1 MKRFCFL
8 ILILLV
14 SVFSLFAEHF
24 VIENYVFDISEKTKE
39 SVVRSLVVP
48 SWREEFSSKEELFNA
63 LNNKVQVL
71 DNKRVF
77 KSVTY
82 SFTERVEGDDT
93 FITVT
98 FDIDDAHTF
107 LIIPYPKYDTNI
119 GTILGIKV
127 FDTNL
132 LGNFS
137 DFTATVRS
145 IFPPESFGS
154 PNFDAKFDLTGL
166 TLGKASLST
175 SFEGYTSTKEFT
187 YNISVNSIPIWK
199 YSLNTAFSVQR
210 ENEKNKYS
218 FSSSLNNISLWQV
231 GLTPSVA
238 LLIHDDKVSSY
249 ITPSLSTSNI
259 VIDKTKI
266 SFSDS
271 VKFVE
276 KSSDGVK
283 YDWKAS
289 EMSHSTSL
297 SFDGT
302 LSPFSVSNTLKYTVD
317 DAYDI
322 NTTFQYVLTESSTIL
337 VMENIKLKK
346 DNSLRR
352 YDSGIGLSQQI
363 NIGPHISI
371 RPTLSEFLRTEKRDG
386 VSDLF
391 FYRYYVLSASSSGNY
406 INWIGN
412 FRDGVSYSISVNESW
427 MQEYNTRKINP
438 DVGVFDH
445 LELTA
450 HKLFGSWFNPSFRII
465 VNYTN
470 DIANKGNIT
479 GGTGTA
485 FGEYLRGV
493 RNVTTDGYNNN
504 LVGIVANLNLM
515 TKFPLPS
522 FFSFAD
528 AYANV
533 FFDYGIA
540 KPSDR
545 DAKNFYGFGIE
556 GIGILKSYPSY
567 PVRVSLGFDLEKVI
581 KFVNKE
587 GGRDFYEIYIGL
599 GFFF

>member
-1 MKRFCFL
+1 MKRFCFFFL
-8 ILILLV
+8 ILV
-14 SVFSLFAEHF
+14 VAVCSLFAEHF
-24 VIENYVFDISEKTKE
+24 IIENYVFDISGKTKE
-39 SVVRSLVVP
+39 SVIRSLVVP
-48 SWREEFSSKEELFNA
+48 SRREEFSSKEELVNA
-63 LNNKVQVL
+63 LNNKVQAL

-82 SFTERVEGDDT
+82 TLTERVDGENVYV
-93 FITVT
+93 TVN

-107 LIIPYPKYDTNI
+107 LIIPYPKYDTNV
-119 GTILGIKV
+119 GTILGVKV

-132 LGNFS
+132 LGTFS
-137 DFTATVRS
+137 DFTATVRA

-154 PNFDAKFDLTGL
+154 PEYDAKFDLTGL
-166 TLGKASLST
+166 KLGAANLST
-175 SFEGYTSTKEFT
+175 SFVGYTNTKEFK
-187 YNISVNSIPIWK
+187 YSLSVNSIPIWK
-199 YSLNTAFSVQR
+199 YSLNTSFSIQR
-210 ENEKNKYS
+210 ESNLNKYS
-218 FSSSLNNISLWQV
+218 FSSSLNNISL
-231 GLTPSVA
+231 GSIGITPSIS
-238 LLIHDDKVSSY
+238 LLIHDNKTDSY
-249 ITPSLSTSNI
+249 LTPSLSISNI

-266 SFSDS
+266 NFSDS

-283 YDWKAS
+283 FNWTPS
-289 EMSHSTSL
+289 EMNHNTSL
-297 SFDGT
+297 SFSG
-302 LSPFSVSNTLKYTVD
+302 SPFSVSNSLKYTVD

-322 NTTFQYVLTESSTIL
+322 NTTMQYVLTPSSTIL

-352 YDSGIGLSQQI
+352 YDTGVGLSQQI

-371 RPTLSEFLRTEKRDG
+371 RPTLSEFLRTEKKEG

-412 FRDGVSYSISVNESW
+412 FRDGVSYSISISESW

-438 DVGVFDH
+438 DVGVYDH
-445 LELTA
+445 LEFTA
-450 HKLFGSWFNPSFRII
+450 HKLFGSWFNPSFRIV

-470 DIANKGNIT
+470 NTTDKGNIT
-479 GGTGTA
+479 GGSGTA
-485 FGEYLRGV
+485 FGEYLRGI

-528 AYANV
+528 AYFNA

-540 KPSDR
+540 KPDGR

-581 KFVNKE
+581 KFMNKE

>member
-24 VIENYVFDISEKTKE
+24 VIENYVFDISGKTKE

-132 LGNFS
+132 LGTFS
-137 DFTATVRS
+137 DFTATVRA

-154 PNFDAKFDLTGL
+154 PEYDAKFNLTGL
-166 TLGKASLST
+166 KLGNANLST
-175 SFEGYTSTKEFT
+175 SFIGYTNTKEFK
-187 YNISVNSIPIWK
+187 YDLSVNSIPIWK
-199 YSLNTAFSVQR
+199 YSLNTSFSIQR
-210 ENEKNKYS
+210 ESSLNKYS
-218 FSSSLNNISLWQV
+218 FSSSLNNISLGSV
-231 GLTPSVA
+231 GITPSIN
-238 LLIHDDKVSSY
+238 LLLHDNKTDSY
-249 ITPSLSTSNI
+249 LTPSLSISNI

-271 VKFVE
+271 VKFVDKSGAGE
-276 KSSDGVK
+276 K
-283 YDWKAS
+283 YLWTAS
-289 EMSHSTSL
+289 EMSHTTSL
-297 SFDGT
+297 SFSGA
-302 LSPFSVSNTLKYTVD
+302 LSPFSVSNTLKYTVG

-322 NTTFQYVLTESSTIL
+322 NTQFEYVLTSSSTIL

-352 YDSGIGLSQQI
+352 YDTGVGLSQQI

-371 RPTLSEFLRTEKRDG
+371 RPTLSEFLRTEKKEG
-386 VSDLF
+386 FSDLF
-391 FYRYYVLSASSSGNY
+391 FYRYYVLSASASGNY

-438 DVGVFDH
+438 DVGVYDH
-445 LELTA
+445 FEFTA
-450 HKLFGSWFNPSFRII
+450 HKLFGSWFNPSFRIV

-479 GGTGTA
+479 GESVTA
-485 FGEYLRGV
+485 FGEYLRGI

-522 FFSFAD
+522 FFSFTD
-528 AYANV
+528 AYFNA

-540 KPSDR
+540 KPSDK